1 MKPLPKF
8 IFFLSVLGA
17 FTLAQGVRPPPSQ
30 NDTISP
36 RENYPITCFAP
47 GGSMSFPI
55 NIDHCYVA
63 LRLILND
70 PEVMKLKVVSAR
82 AMPWVRQS
90 GSCMFVLDAL
100 DRFNQ
105 QTFMMLRAAYFAAE
119 LAHPCIVQQSVPLG
133 GKFLLGLGS
142 FYVGL
147 IGTPYRGA
155 EATRG
160 TLPPGMLE
168 QLRNQTNAVATS

>member
-1 MKPLPKF
+1 MKPVPKL
-8 IFFLSVLGA
+8 IFFLSILGA
-17 FTLAQGVRPPPSQ
+17 FTLAQGARPPPAR
-30 NDTISP
+30 NDTLSSLVS
-36 RENYPITCFAP
+36 YPITCFAP
-47 GGSMSFPI
+47 GGPMRFPI

-70 PEVMKLKVVSAR
+70 PEIMKLKVVSAR
-82 AMPWVRQS
+82 GMPWVRQS

-105 QTFMMLRAAYFAAE
+105 QTFMMLRAAYYAAE
-119 LAHPCIVQQSVPLG
+119 LAQPCIVQQRVPLG
-133 GKFLLGLGS
+133 GKFTLGLGS

-147 IGTPYRGA
+147 IGTPYPGA
-155 EATRG
+155 EATRD

-168 QLRNQTNAVATS
+168 QLRNQTEAVATS